1 MSKEVISILDHYLI
15 KSLLITFD
23 DITNINGLNTAAS
36 IVLATLR
43 NLLSLPKKNVLMG
56 VESYVGYFKMQ
67 LKVRIM

>member
-1 MSKEVISILDHYLI
+1 MSKEIISILDNYLI